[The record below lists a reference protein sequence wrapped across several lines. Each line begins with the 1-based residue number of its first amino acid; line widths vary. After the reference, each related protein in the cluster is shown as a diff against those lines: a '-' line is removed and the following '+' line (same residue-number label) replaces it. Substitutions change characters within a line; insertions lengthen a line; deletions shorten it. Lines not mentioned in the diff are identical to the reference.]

1 MIKVQ
6 KLIQHSKDMRSNILK
21 LRKNLIDKIKE
32 YEGMTLEL
40 KEDDD
45 CDD

>member
-6 KLIQHSKDMRSNILK
+6 KLIQHSKDLRSNTLK
-21 LRKNLIDKIKE
+21 LRKTLIDKIKE